1 MAIDSANTLIHIK
14 GMTLAK
20 WLEQRKM
27 TQTAFAKKVGL
38 TQGRI
43 SQIIKNGTNDL
54 ATAMRIQQA
63 AEYEVT
69 LRDLLMGARG
79 EDAEAA

>member
-1 MAIDSANTLIHIK
+1 
-14 GMTLAK
+14 MTLAK

-27 TQTAFAKKVGL
+27 TQTAFAKKVAL

-43 SQIIKNGTNDL
+43 SQIITNGTRDI

-63 AEYEVT
+63 TEYEVT
-69 LRDLLMGARG
+69 LHDLLSDKARERVEAG
-79 EDAEAA
+79 QGEAA